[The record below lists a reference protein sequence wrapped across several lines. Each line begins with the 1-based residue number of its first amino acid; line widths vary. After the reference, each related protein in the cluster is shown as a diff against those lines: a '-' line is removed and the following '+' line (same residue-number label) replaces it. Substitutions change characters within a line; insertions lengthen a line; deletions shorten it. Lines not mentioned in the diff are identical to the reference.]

1 MKRRYIIIFVLLG
14 ILFGGICA
22 ILILKETSA
31 KIITEVDQL
40 HNGDA
45 KLYRNQIITSV
56 EGKFTVY
63 DKKGEMIK
71 QFPDIATNWI
81 DCMDEEGIIVYGNG
95 ACQIGILQVDDE
107 WNVVK
112 NEIVMQTDNLQI
124 DPTITKVKDTYYI
137 TATEIIGTVN
147 NSDPDAE
154 NGEYILH
161 LYKSADLLHWNLV
174 SNIVD
179 VNNNVEDVDM
189 RYIDDKFYITY
200 EKEVVDKG
208 DSAIYVVISD
218 DASGKQFSTSY
229 RLLEANCD
237 HEPATF
243 EQMDNSVY
251 RLYYSCD
258 KNHRGE
264 SYQGAQ
270 VFYADYDSDWNPIS
284 TDNPVKTQTEQGI
297 LLYDVKN
304 VKGNLQLLY
313 ARNYMTDCDM
323 VVEKVR

>member
-14 ILFGGICA
+14 ILFGGVCA
-22 ILILKETSA
+22 ILVLKETPA
-31 KIITEVDQL
+31 RIITEVDQL

-63 DKKGEMIK
+63 DKKGEMVK

-137 TATEIIGTVN
+137 TVTEIIGTVN
-147 NSDPDAE
+147 NADPSAE

-161 LYKSADLLHWNLV
+161 LYKSADLSHWNLV

-179 VNNNVEDVDM
+179 VNNNIEDVDM
-189 RYIDDKFYITY
+189 RYIDDRFFITY

-208 DSAIYVVISD
+208 DSAIYVAISD
-218 DASGKQFSTSY
+218 DASGKQFSTSHQ
-229 RLLEANCD
+229 LLEANCD

-258 KNHRGE
+258 KNHKGE

-284 TDNPVKTQTEQGI
+284 IDNPVKTQTEQGI

-313 ARNYMTDCDM
+313 ARNYLTDCDM
-323 VVEKVR
+323 VVEEIR